1 LGQHTDFPEFLHG
14 AKDAALVF
22 FNLLFFKKIKL
33 QKKINVC
40 LVQAVG
46 PKGRGAGTEC

>member
-1 LGQHTDFPEFLHG
+1 MVQRTRRWFFLI
-14 AKDAALVF
+14 VI
-22 FNLLFFKKIKL
+22 FKKIKL
-33 QKKINVC
+33 KKKFNFC